1 MYVRAKLS
9 EAKLSEHGATLRMR
23 RTVRRT
29 HEPNRDKRT
38 ERFGYFFMYR
48 ATPSECVCV
57 SMFESVCV
65 CVRASMFESVCVL
78 ESVRVCVCACVCV
91 SVCV

>member
-9 EAKLSEHGATLRMR
+9 EEKLSEHGATLRMR

-38 ERFGYFFMYR
+38 ERFGCFFMYR
-48 ATPSECVCV
+48 ATPSVYI
-57 SMFESVCV
+57 S
-65 CVRASMFESVCVL
+65 
-78 ESVRVCVCACVCV
+78 RVIWFPRKRGRDGRVH
-91 SVCV
+91 SLKRNLL